1 MIERIIIKNY
11 KCIKE
16 ANIEFNAFK
25 NIIVG
30 NNGVGKSTLME
41 ALSLALGYGLNK
53 FEVTPFVFNIESI
66 REYEEQK
73 KLPEILI
80 EVYFSDNTLGEL
92 SGENNSLH
100 EHKNGLYLR
109 VAFNELYSDI
119 YNEEL
124 SHNNN
129 PHIPC
134 EYYKTERM
142 WFSQQ
147 PVIQRKMPFV
157 IQIID
162 SSSLYFS
169 SSSNQ
174 YINQLIEKNLGDDDT
189 IAIRTSLRHLKEKF
203 DSDEDIAGVNRKI
216 SAKKE
221 GLSLSVDVTSRIEK
235 RDIILPFFE
244 DTPITQA
251 GSGEVCHLKTL
262 LALSNYDKARKRK
275 VVILEEPETHL
286 SHTKMYELLDDIEKL
301 INEEDTQILIT
312 THNSFVANKLDL
324 ENLIMLERNSNDYK
338 LIENRL
344 QKADETYKFFSKVC
358 HYPTLRLILSKAVM
372 LVEGPADEMV
382 ITYYYKQ
389 QHGKHPFNDGIELI
403 SVGGVAFKEYVNLM
417 KSFTKKVAV
426 ITDNDGY
433 EPTELLKCRG
443 LDDLP
448 DNIKVFTEKDLSQR
462 TLEPSLV
469 KANSDKLQAL
479 SDFIRERKIPND
491 TAEGLAKYMEDNK
504 TKWSYK
510 LLIGVDNVD
519 FAVPS
524 YISEAVEWVLS
535 E

>member
-66 REYEEQK
+66 REYEELK

-80 EVYFSDNTLGEL
+80 EVYFSNDKPGEL

-100 EHKNGLYLR
+100 EHKSGLYFR

-129 PHIPC
+129 LHIPC

-147 PVIQRKMPFV
+147 PVIQRKMPFL

-216 SAKKE
+216 SSKKE

-244 DTPITQA
+244 DIPINQT

-262 LALSNYDKARKRK
+262 LALSNFNNARKHK

-286 SHTKMYELLDDIEKL
+286 SHTKMYELLDDIEKR
-301 INEEDTQILIT
+301 IDEEDTQILIT
-312 THNSFVANKLDL
+312 THNSLVANKLDL
-324 ENLIMLERNSNDYK
+324 KNLIMLERKNNGYTLVEK
-338 LIENRL
+338 RL
-344 QKADETYKFFSKVC
+344 QQDNDTYKFFSKVC

-389 QHGKHPFNDGIELI
+389 KHRKHPFNDGVELI
-403 SVGGVAFKEYVNLM
+403 AVGGVAFKEYVNLM
-417 KSFTKKVAV
+417 KNVSKKVAV
-426 ITDNDGY
+426 ITDNDGLNQ
-433 EPTELLKCRG
+433 TDLLKRRG
-443 LDDLP
+443 LAALP
-448 DNIKVFTEKDLSQR
+448 ENIRLFTEQDPSQK
-462 TLEPSLV
+462 TLEPSFV

-479 SDFIRERKIPND
+479 SDFIRGRKIPND

-504 TKWSYK
+504 TEWSYK
-510 LLIGVDNVD
+510 LLQGVDDVD